1 MIIGKGLIAKAFEKY
16 NDNDNVIIFSS
27 GVSNSLE
34 TRQSEFEREESLL
47 KEYLILNKKLI
58 YFSTVSVVDGS
69 LKSSYVNHKIKMEKL
84 ISDNHSNYLIFRLPI
99 VIGSNANKIT
109 FFNSLKNKIENSEQL
124 KVFNVSRYLIDVDD
138 LSNTLPILIDD
149 ENEKN
154 KTLNIC
160 FDNFSSVKDIID
172 RMEFYLEK
180 TSDKVY
186 IDCDSN
192 KPVDNYYFNTL
203 FKKSNDYNEIIYQK
217 YLTKITFK

>member
-27 GVSNSLE
+27 GVSNSSE
-34 TRQSEFEREESLL
+34 TRESEFGREESLL
-47 KEYLILNKKLI
+47 KEHLPLNKKLI

-69 LKSSYVNHKIKMEKL
+69 LKSPYINHKIKMEKM

-99 VIGSNANKIT
+99 VIGDNANKIT
-109 FFNSLKNKIENSEQL
+109 FFNSLKDKINNNEEL

-138 LSNTLPILIDD
+138 LSNTLPRLIDD
-149 ENEKN
+149 EFEKN

-160 FDNFSSVKDIID
+160 FDNFSSVKNIIE
-172 RMEFYLEK
+172 RMEFYLKK

-186 IDCDSN
+186 MDCDSN
-192 KPVDNYYFNTL
+192 NPVDNYYFNNL
-203 FKKSNDYNEIIYQK
+203 FKKSKDYNEIIFQK
-217 YLTKITFK
+217 YLTDNNF

>member
-27 GVSNSLE
+27 GVSNSSE
-34 TRQSEFEREESLL
+34 TKESEFEREESLL
-47 KEYLILNKKLI
+47 REYLSLNKKLI

-69 LKSSYVNHKIKMEKL
+69 LKSPYINHKVKMEKL

-99 VIGSNANKIT
+99 VIGNNANKIT
-109 FFNSLKNKIENSEQL
+109 FFNSLKDKINNGEEL

-160 FDNFSSVKDIID
+160 YDNFSSVKNIIE
-172 RMEFYLEK
+172 RMEFYLKK

-186 IDCDSN
+186 MECDSN
-192 KPVDNYYFNTL
+192 IPVDNYYFNTL
-203 FKKSNDYNEIIYQK
+203 FKKSKDYNEIIFQK
-217 YLTKITFK
+217 YLTNNNF